1 MDQLLAMRVYRTLVE
16 ARSFSAAGDRLD
28 MTHSTVSRQLR
39 QLEAA
44 LGVQLVQRSTRHFA
58 LTTDGELYY
67 ASCVDILDRVDA
79 AADVLSA
86 GHAEPS
92 GLLRV
97 SMPLAVGTL
106 EMSAWLPAFRE
117 RYPKVQ
123 LDISCSD
130 RFVNLI
136 AEGFD
141 VALRITG
148 ALADSELVARAL
160 TGSDEILVAA
170 PAYVARRGLPR
181 SPADLAGHDLLM
193 HRKLQGDG
201 NWSLTTDDGKS
212 TSVAGQA
219 ALRIDAI
226 TAVHA
231 AAVAGLGIAAFT
243 HLTVARDIAE
253 GRLVSILPGHR
264 LGRLNYYAV
273 YPRRRHTSSKVR
285 LFVEYM
291 KTYYDACA
299 DGLSAA
305 QPDAPGA
312 VASPARRAKRSPA
325 R

>member
-16 ARSFSAAGDRLD
+16 TRSFSIAGDRLD

-39 QLEAA
+39 QLEAG
-44 LGVQLVQRSTRHFA
+44 LGVQLVQRSTRHFS
-58 LTTDGELYY
+58 LTEDGERYY

-79 AADVLSA
+79 AADALSIER
-86 GHAEPS
+86 AEPS

-97 SMPLAVGTL
+97 SIPMAIGTF
-106 EMSAWLPAFRE
+106 EMGAWLPAFRA

-136 AEGFD
+136 ADGFD

-148 ALADSELVARAL
+148 TLSDSDLVARTL
-160 TGSDEILVAA
+160 TRSDEILVAA

-193 HRKLQGDG
+193 HRKPQGDG
-201 NWSLTTDDGKS
+201 NWTLTADDGDT
-212 TSVAGQA
+212 TSIAGQA

-253 GRLVSILPGHR
+253 GRLVRVLPGYR

-273 YPRRRHTSSKVR
+273 YPRHRHTPSRVR
-285 LFVEYM
+285 AFVEHM
-291 KTYYDACA
+291 KSYYEV
-299 DGLSAA
+299 SAEGS
-305 QPDAPGA
+305 GA
-312 VASPARRAKRSPA
+312 AHGAETGATASPDEFHS
-325 R
+325 